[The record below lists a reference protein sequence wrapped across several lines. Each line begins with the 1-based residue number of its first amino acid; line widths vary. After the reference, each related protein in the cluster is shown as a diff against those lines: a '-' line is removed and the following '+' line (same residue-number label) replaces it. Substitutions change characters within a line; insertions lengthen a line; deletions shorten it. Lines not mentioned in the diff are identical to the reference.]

1 MPFRLYRETHLA
13 HHNDA
18 QLTDPLADPESY
30 YLDARSWAAAG
41 MPTRAFLHAHNT
53 LAGRLLLGPAR
64 CLWLFYKGEIA
75 RLLRGDTR
83 HAAAWALHAAGV
95 ALVLLWVI
103 AVCGLPR
110 SDEQTSELQTLMR
123 I

>member
-1 MPFRLYRETHLA
+1 
-13 HHNDA
+13 
-18 QLTDPLADPESY
+18 
-30 YLDARSWAAAG
+30 

-83 HAAAWALHAAGV
+83 HAAAWGLHAAGV

-103 AVCGLPR
+103 AVCGLPLGQYLLLFVYPGIALSLVR
-110 SDEQTSELQTLMR
+110 SFPEHQAPPEARERTVIVRNSDGRRVGKACVSTC
-123 I
+123 